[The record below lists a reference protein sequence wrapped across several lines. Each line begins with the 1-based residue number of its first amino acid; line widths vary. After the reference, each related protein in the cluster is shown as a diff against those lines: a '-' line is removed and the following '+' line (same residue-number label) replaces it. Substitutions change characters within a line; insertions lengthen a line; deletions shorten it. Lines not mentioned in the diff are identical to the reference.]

1 MTNTAA
7 RLIHGLAV
15 SREYRPPVFLLPS
28 LRHRL
33 TGMVMLPARLAVAF
47 GSAVAFQNL
56 GPNILTA
63 AHINQAVTGPVPSQR
78 MAS

>member
-1 MTNTAA
+1 
-7 RLIHGLAV
+7 
-15 SREYRPPVFLLPS
+15 
-28 LRHRL
+28 
-33 TGMVMLPARLAVAF
+33 MLPARLAVAF